1 MATKLGQFNKDTY
14 VQQTD
19 SNGTITDLKF
29 KSANKNDVTVG
40 HDNSKVTFKDN
51 NGTSLSVEVALA
63 ATTADKLTTLNAG
76 SSTTPVYFNNGIPV
90 EITSYTGN
98 VTGDVTGDVI
108 GNVTG
113 NVTGNVSGDVIGN
126 VSGDVTGNAET
137 ATALKIGGIKY
148 NLGIDT
154 VTNKDGNEIS
164 VLTLVNS

>member
-19 SNGTITDLKF
+19 SNGVITDLKF
-29 KSANKNDVTVG
+29 KSAGKENVTVG

-63 ATTADKLTTLNAG
+63 ATTADKLTLNAG
-76 SSTTPVYFNNGIPV
+76 SSTTPVYFSNGIPV

-98 VTGDVTGDVI
+98 VTGDVTGNVTGD
-108 GNVTG
+108 VTG
-113 NVTGNVSGDVIGN
+113 NVTGN

-164 VLTLVNS
+164 VLVLTPVNS

>member
-1 MATKLGQFNKDTY
+1 MATQLGQFNKDTY

-19 SNGTITDLKF
+19 SNGVITDLKF
-29 KSANKNDVTVG
+29 KSAGKENVTVG

-63 ATTADKLTTLNAG
+63 ATTADKLTLNAG
-76 SSTTPVYFNNGIPV
+76 SSTTPVYFSNGIPV

-98 VTGDVTGDVI
+98 VTGDVI

-113 NVTGNVSGDVIGN
+113 DVTGN

>member
-51 NGTSLSVEVALA
+51 SSKSLSVEVALA

-90 EITSYTGN
+90 VITSYK
-98 VTGDVTGDVI
+98 

-113 NVTGNVSGDVIGN
+113 NVTGNVSGDVTGDVTGN
-126 VSGDVTGNAET
+126 VTGDVTGNAET

-164 VLTLVNS
+164 VLTIVNS

>member
-19 SNGTITDLKF
+19 SNGVITDLKF
-29 KSANKNDVTVG
+29 KSAGKENVTVG

-51 NGTSLSVEVALA
+51 IGTSLSVEVALA
-63 ATTADKLTTLNAG
+63 ATTADKLTLNAG
-76 SSTTPVYFNNGIPV
+76 SSTTPVYFSNGIPV

-98 VTGDVTGDVI
+98 VSGDVI
-108 GNVTG
+108 GNVT
-113 NVTGNVSGDVIGN
+113 
-126 VSGDVTGNAET
+126 GDVTGNAET

-164 VLTLVNS
+164 VLVLTPVNS

>member
-1 MATKLGQFNKDTY
+1 MATQLGQFNKDTY
-14 VQQTD
+14 VQSTD
-19 SNGTITDLKF
+19 SNGVITDLKF
-29 KSANKNDVTVG
+29 KSAGKKDVTVG

-51 NGTSLSVEVALA
+51 SSKSLSVEVALA

-90 EITSYTGN
+90 VITSYK
-98 VTGDVTGDVI
+98 
-108 GNVTG
+108 G
-113 NVTGNVSGDVIGN
+113 NVTGNVSGNVSGDVTGN

-148 NLGIDT
+148 SLGIDT

>member
-19 SNGTITDLKF
+19 SNGVITDLKF
-29 KSANKNDVTVG
+29 KSANKKDVTVG
-40 HDNSKVTFKDN
+40 HDDSKVTFKDN
-51 NGTSLSVEVALA
+51 SNKSLSVEVALA

-76 SSTTPVYFNNGIPV
+76 SATKPVYFSNGIPV
-90 EITSYTGN
+90 VITSYNGN
-98 VTGDVTGDVI
+98 VTGNVTGDVI
-108 GNVTG
+108 GNV
-113 NVTGNVSGDVIGN
+113 SGDVIVN

-148 NLGIDT
+148 SLGIDT

>member
-1 MATKLGQFNKDTY
+1 MATQLGQFNKDTY
-14 VQQTD
+14 VQSTD
-19 SNGTITDLKF
+19 SNGVITDLKF
-29 KSANKNDVTVG
+29 KSAGKKDVTVG

-51 NGTSLSVEVALA
+51 SSKSLSVEVALA

-90 EITSYTGN
+90 VITSYK
-98 VTGDVTGDVI
+98 
-108 GNVTG
+108 G
-113 NVTGNVSGDVIGN
+113 NVTGNVSGN

-148 NLGIDT
+148 SLGIDT

>member
-19 SNGTITDLKF
+19 SNGVITDLKF
-29 KSANKNDVTVG
+29 KSANKKDVTVG
-40 HDNSKVTFKDN
+40 HDDSKVTFKDN
-51 NGTSLSVEVALA
+51 SNKSLSVEVALA

-76 SSTTPVYFNNGIPV
+76 SATKPVYFSNGIPV
-90 EITSYTGN
+90 VITSYNGN
-98 VTGDVTGDVI
+98 VTGDVTGDV
-108 GNVTG
+108 TG
-113 NVTGNVSGDVIGN
+113 NVTGDVIGN

-148 NLGIDT
+148 SLGIDT

>member
-19 SNGTITDLKF
+19 SNGVITDLKF
-29 KSANKNDVTVG
+29 KSANKKDVTVG
-40 HDNSKVTFKDN
+40 HDDSKVTFKDN
-51 NGTSLSVEVALA
+51 SNKSLSVEVALA

-76 SSTTPVYFNNGIPV
+76 SATKPVYF
-90 EITSYTGN
+90 S
-98 VTGDVTGDVI
+98 
-108 GNVTG
+108 NVTG
-113 NVTGNVSGDVIGN
+113 NVTGDVIGN
-126 VSGDVTGNAET
+126 VSGDVTGNVTGNAET

-148 NLGIDT
+148 SLGIDT

>member
-19 SNGTITDLKF
+19 SNGVITDLKF
-29 KSANKNDVTVG
+29 KTADKKDVTVG

-63 ATTADKLTTLNAG
+63 ATTANKLDSLTVG
-76 SSTTPVYFNNGIPV
+76 SATKPVYFRNGMPV
-90 EITSYTGN
+90 DITSYTGN
-98 VTGDVTGDVI
+98 VLGD
-108 GNVTG
+108 VTG
-113 NVTGNVSGDVIGN
+113 NVTGN

-137 ATALKIGGIKY
+137 ATALKIGDIKY
-148 NLGIDT
+148 ALRIDT

>member
-19 SNGTITDLKF
+19 SNGVITDLKF
-29 KSANKNDVTVG
+29 KSAGKENVTVG

-63 ATTADKLTTLNAG
+63 ATTADKLTLNAG
-76 SSTTPVYFNNGIPV
+76 SSTTPVYFSNGIPV
-90 EITSYTGN
+90 KITSYTGN
-98 VTGDVTGDVI
+98 VTGDVTG
-108 GNVTG
+108 NVTG
-113 NVTGNVSGDVIGN
+113 DVTGN

-164 VLTLVNS
+164 VLVLTPVNS

>member
-1 MATKLGQFNKDTY
+1 M
-14 VQQTD
+14 
-19 SNGTITDLKF
+19 
-29 KSANKNDVTVG
+29 
-40 HDNSKVTFKDN
+40 TFKDN

-63 ATTADKLTTLNAG
+63 ATTADKLTLNAG
-76 SSTTPVYFNNGIPV
+76 SSTTPVYFSNGIPV

-98 VTGDVTGDVI
+98 VTGDVTGNVTGD
-108 GNVTG
+108 VTG
-113 NVTGNVSGDVIGN
+113 NVTGN

>member
-63 ATTADKLTTLNAG
+63 ATTADKLTLNAG
-76 SSTTPVYFNNGIPV
+76 SSTTPVYFSNGIPV
-90 EITSYTGN
+90 VITSYK
-98 VTGDVTGDVI
+98 
-108 GNVTG
+108 
-113 NVTGNVSGDVIGN
+113 GNVSGDVIGDVTGNVTGN

-154 VTNKDGNEIS
+154 VTNKDGIEIS

>member
-19 SNGTITDLKF
+19 SNGVITDLKF
-29 KSANKNDVTVG
+29 KSAGKENVTVG

-63 ATTADKLTTLNAG
+63 ATTADKLTLNAG
-76 SSTTPVYFNNGIPV
+76 SSTTPVYFSNGIPV

-98 VTGDVTGDVI
+98 VTGDVI

-113 NVTGNVSGDVIGN
+113 NV
-126 VSGDVTGNAET
+126 
-137 ATALKIGGIKY
+137 
-148 NLGIDT
+148 
-154 VTNKDGNEIS
+154 
-164 VLTLVNS
+164 

>member
-1 MATKLGQFNKDTY
+1 MATQLGQFNKDTY

-19 SNGTITDLKF
+19 SNGVITDLKF
-29 KSANKNDVTVG
+29 KTADKKDVTVG

-63 ATTADKLTTLNAG
+63 ATTADKLTLNAG
-76 SSTTPVYFNNGIPV
+76 SSTTPVYFSNGIPV

-98 VTGDVTGDVI
+98 VTGDVTGNVTGD
-108 GNVTG
+108 VTG
-113 NVTGNVSGDVIGN
+113 NVTGDVTGN

-154 VTNKDGNEIS
+154 VTNKDGIEIS

>member
-19 SNGTITDLKF
+19 SNGVITDLKF
-29 KSANKNDVTVG
+29 KSANKKDVTVG
-40 HDNSKVTFKDN
+40 HDDSKVTFKDN
-51 NGTSLSVEVALA
+51 SNKSLSVEVALA

-76 SSTTPVYFNNGIPV
+76 SSTTPVYFSNGIPV
-90 EITSYTGN
+90 VITSYN
-98 VTGDVTGDVI
+98 

-113 NVTGNVSGDVIGN
+113 NVTGDVIGN

-148 NLGIDT
+148 SLGIDT

>member
-19 SNGTITDLKF
+19 SNGVITNLKF
-29 KSANKNDVTVG
+29 KSANKKDVTVG
-40 HDNSKVTFKDN
+40 HDDSKVTFKDN

-76 SSTTPVYFNNGIPV
+76 SSTTPVYFSNGIPV
-90 EITSYTGN
+90 VITSYN
-98 VTGDVTGDVI
+98 

-113 NVTGNVSGDVIGN
+113 NVTGDVIGN

-148 NLGIDT
+148 SLGIDT

>member
-1 MATKLGQFNKDTY
+1 M
-14 VQQTD
+14 
-19 SNGTITDLKF
+19 
-29 KSANKNDVTVG
+29 
-40 HDNSKVTFKDN
+40 TFKDN

-63 ATTADKLTTLNAG
+63 ATTADKLTLNAG
-76 SSTTPVYFNNGIPV
+76 SSTTPVYFSNGIPV

-98 VTGDVTGDVI
+98 VS
-108 GNVTG
+108 
-113 NVTGNVSGDVIGN
+113 GNVSGDVTGNVTGN

-164 VLTLVNS
+164 VLVLTPVNS

>member
-19 SNGTITDLKF
+19 SNGVITDLKF
-29 KSANKNDVTVG
+29 KSAGKENVTVG

-63 ATTADKLTTLNAG
+63 ATTADKLTLNAG
-76 SSTTPVYFNNGIPV
+76 SSTTPVYFSNGIPV
-90 EITSYTGN
+90 EITSYTG
-98 VTGDVTGDVI
+98 DVTGD
-108 GNVTG
+108 VTG
-113 NVTGNVSGDVIGN
+113 NVTGNVSGDVTGN

>member
-51 NGTSLSVEVALA
+51 SSKSLSVEVALA

-90 EITSYTGN
+90 VITSYK
-98 VTGDVTGDVI
+98 

-113 NVTGNVSGDVIGN
+113 NVTGNVSGDVTGN
-126 VSGDVTGNAET
+126 VTGDVTGNAET

-148 NLGIDT
+148 SLGIDT

-164 VLTLVNS
+164 VLTIVNS

>member
-19 SNGTITDLKF
+19 SNGVITDLKF
-29 KSANKNDVTVG
+29 KTADKKDVTVG

-63 ATTADKLTTLNAG
+63 ATTANKLDSLTVG
-76 SSTTPVYFNNGIPV
+76 SATKPVYFRNGIPV
-90 EITSYTGN
+90 DITSYTGNVSGDVTGNVTGN
-98 VTGDVTGDVI
+98 VTGDVTG
-108 GNVTG
+108 
-113 NVTGNVSGDVIGN
+113 N
-126 VSGDVTGNAET
+126 VSGDVTGNVLGDVTGNADT
-137 ATALKIGGIKY
+137 ATALKIGDIKY
-148 NLGIDT
+148 ALRIDT

>member
-1 MATKLGQFNKDTY
+1 MATQLGQFNKDTY
-14 VQQTD
+14 VQSTD
-19 SNGTITDLKF
+19 SNGVITDLKF
-29 KSANKNDVTVG
+29 KSADKKDVTVG

-51 NGTSLSVEVALA
+51 SSTSLSVEVALA

-76 SSTTPVYFNNGIPV
+76 SSTVPVYFNNGIPV
-90 EITSYTGN
+90 VITSYK
-98 VTGDVTGDVI
+98 
-108 GNVTG
+108 G
-113 NVTGNVSGDVIGN
+113 NVTGNVSGDVTGNVTGN

-164 VLTLVNS
+164 VLVLTPVNS

>member
-19 SNGTITDLKF
+19 SNGVITDLKF
-29 KSANKNDVTVG
+29 KSANKKDVTVG
-40 HDNSKVTFKDN
+40 HDDSKVTFKDN
-51 NGTSLSVEVALA
+51 SNKSLSVEVALA

-76 SSTTPVYFNNGIPV
+76 SATKPVYFSNGIPV
-90 EITSYTGN
+90 VITSYNGN
-98 VTGDVTGDVI
+98 VTGNVTGDVI
-108 GNVTG
+108 GNV
-113 NVTGNVSGDVIGN
+113 I
-126 VSGDVTGNAET
+126 GDVTGNAET

-148 NLGIDT
+148 SLGIDT

>member
-1 MATKLGQFNKDTY
+1 M
-14 VQQTD
+14 
-19 SNGTITDLKF
+19 
-29 KSANKNDVTVG
+29 
-40 HDNSKVTFKDN
+40 TFKDN

-63 ATTADKLTTLNAG
+63 ATTANKLDSLTVG
-76 SSTTPVYFNNGIPV
+76 SATKPVYFNNGIPV

-98 VTGDVTGDVI
+98 VTGD
-108 GNVTG
+108 VTG

>member
-19 SNGTITDLKF
+19 SNGVITDLKF
-29 KSANKNDVTVG
+29 KSAGKENVTVG

-63 ATTADKLTTLNAG
+63 ATTADKLTLNAG
-76 SSTTPVYFNNGIPV
+76 SSTTPVYFSNGIPV

-98 VTGDVTGDVI
+98 VTGDVTG
-108 GNVTG
+108 
-113 NVTGNVSGDVIGN
+113 NVTGNVSGDVTGN

>member
-19 SNGTITDLKF
+19 SNGVITDLKF
-29 KSANKNDVTVG
+29 KSANKKDVTVG
-40 HDNSKVTFKDN
+40 HDDSKVTFKDN
-51 NGTSLSVEVALA
+51 SNKSLSVEVALA

-76 SSTTPVYFNNGIPV
+76 SATKPVYFSNGIPV
-90 EITSYTGN
+90 VITSYNGN
-98 VTGDVTGDVI
+98 VTGDVTGDV
-108 GNVTG
+108 TG
-113 NVTGNVSGDVIGN
+113 NVTGDVTGN

-148 NLGIDT
+148 SLGIDT

>member
-1 MATKLGQFNKDTY
+1 M
-14 VQQTD
+14 
-19 SNGTITDLKF
+19 
-29 KSANKNDVTVG
+29 
-40 HDNSKVTFKDN
+40 TFKDN

-63 ATTADKLTTLNAG
+63 ATTADKLTLNAG
-76 SSTTPVYFNNGIPV
+76 SSTTPVYFSNGIPV
-90 EITSYTGN
+90 VITSYTGN

-108 GNVTG
+108 G

-137 ATALKIGGIKY
+137 ATALKIGDIKY
-148 NLGIDT
+148 NLRIDT

>member
-1 MATKLGQFNKDTY
+1 MATQLGQFNKNTY

-19 SNGTITDLKF
+19 SNGVITDLKF
-29 KSANKNDVTVG
+29 KSTGKEDVTVG
-40 HDNSKVTFKDN
+40 HDNSKVTFKYN

-63 ATTADKLTTLNAG
+63 ATTADKLTLNAG
-76 SSTTPVYFNNGIPV
+76 SSTTPVYFSNGIPV
-90 EITSYTGN
+90 VITSYNGN
-98 VTGDVTGDVI
+98 VTGDI
-108 GNVTG
+108 TG
-113 NVTGNVSGDVIGN
+113 NVTGN

>member
-19 SNGTITDLKF
+19 SNGVITDLKF
-29 KSANKNDVTVG
+29 KSAGKENVTVG

-63 ATTADKLTTLNAG
+63 ATTADKLTLNAG
-76 SSTTPVYFNNGIPV
+76 SSTTPVYFSNGIPV

-98 VTGDVTGDVI
+98 VT
-108 GNVTG
+108 
-113 NVTGNVSGDVIGN
+113 
-126 VSGDVTGNAET
+126 GDVTGNAET

-164 VLTLVNS
+164 VLVLTPVNS

>member
-1 MATKLGQFNKDTY
+1 M
-14 VQQTD
+14 
-19 SNGTITDLKF
+19 
-29 KSANKNDVTVG
+29 
-40 HDNSKVTFKDN
+40 TFKDN

-63 ATTADKLTTLNAG
+63 ATTADKLTLNAG
-76 SSTTPVYFNNGIPV
+76 SSTTPVYFSNGIPV

-98 VTGDVTGDVI
+98 VTGDVTGNVTGDVT
-108 GNVTG
+108 GDVTG
-113 NVTGNVSGDVIGN
+113 NVKGNVSGDVTGN

-164 VLTLVNS
+164 VLVLTPVNS

>member
-19 SNGTITDLKF
+19 SNGVITDLKF
-29 KSANKNDVTVG
+29 KTADKKDVTVG

-51 NGTSLSVEVALA
+51 NGKSLSVEVALA
-63 ATTADKLTTLNAG
+63 ATTADKLTLNAG

-90 EITSYTGN
+90 VITSYN
-98 VTGDVTGDVI
+98 
-108 GNVTG
+108 G
-113 NVTGNVSGDVIGN
+113 NVTGNVSGDVIGNVTGN

-164 VLTLVNS
+164 VLVLTPVNS

>member
-1 MATKLGQFNKDTY
+1 MATQLGQFNKDTY

-19 SNGTITDLKF
+19 SNGVITDLKF
-29 KSANKNDVTVG
+29 KSAGKENVTVG

-63 ATTADKLTTLNAG
+63 ATTADKLDSLTVG
-76 SSTTPVYFNNGIPV
+76 SATKPVYFNNGIPV
-90 EITSYTGN
+90 EITSYTG
-98 VTGDVTGDVI
+98 DVT

-113 NVTGNVSGDVIGN
+113 NVTGDVTGN

-154 VTNKDGNEIS
+154 ATNKDGNEIS
-164 VLTLVNS
+164 VLVLTPVNS

>member
-19 SNGTITDLKF
+19 SNGVITDLKF
-29 KSANKNDVTVG
+29 KSAGKENVTVG

-63 ATTADKLTTLNAG
+63 ATTADKLTLNAG
-76 SSTTPVYFNNGIPV
+76 SSTTPVYFSNGIPV

-98 VTGDVTGDVI
+98 VTGDVTGNVTGD
-108 GNVTG
+108 VTG
-113 NVTGNVSGDVIGN
+113 NVTGDVTGN

-154 VTNKDGNEIS
+154 VTNKDGIEIS

>member
-19 SNGTITDLKF
+19 SNGVITDLKF
-29 KSANKNDVTVG
+29 KSAGKENVTVG

-63 ATTADKLTTLNAG
+63 ATTADKLTLNAG
-76 SSTTPVYFNNGIPV
+76 SSTTPVYFSNGIPV

-98 VTGDVTGDVI
+98 VTGD
-108 GNVTG
+108 VTG

-164 VLTLVNS
+164 VLVLTPVNS

>member
-19 SNGTITDLKF
+19 SNGVITDLKF
-29 KSANKNDVTVG
+29 KSANKKDVTVG
-40 HDNSKVTFKDN
+40 HDDSKVTFKDN
-51 NGTSLSVEVALA
+51 SNKSLSVEVALA

-76 SSTTPVYFNNGIPV
+76 SSTTPVYFSNGIPV
-90 EITSYTGN
+90 VITSYNGN
-98 VTGDVTGDVI
+98 VTGNVTGDVI
-108 GNVTG
+108 GNVSGDVTG
-113 NVTGNVSGDVIGN
+113 NVT
-126 VSGDVTGNAET
+126 GDVTGNAET

>member
-1 MATKLGQFNKDTY
+1 MATQLGQFNKDTY

-19 SNGTITDLKF
+19 SNGVITDLKF
-29 KSANKNDVTVG
+29 KSAGKENVTVG

-63 ATTADKLTTLNAG
+63 ATTADKLTLNAG
-76 SSTTPVYFNNGIPV
+76 SSTTPVYFSNGIPV

-98 VTGDVTGDVI
+98 VTGDVIGNVTGDVI

-113 NVTGNVSGDVIGN
+113 DVTGN